1 MIIVFCGRMRIF
13 YNYDIFISGY
23 KLIMEKLT
31 TETFI
36 KKAIKK
42 HGNKYDYSNVEY
54 INSKT
59 KICIIC
65 PIHGEFWQTPAMHLY
80 GNGCPKCKAKKQG
93 DMHRKTNE
101 QFIKEARAVHG
112 NKYDYSK
119 VEYKGTHT
127 KVCIICP
134 KHGEFW
140 QTPRRHLEGDGCP
153 KCYGNAKLTTE
164 EFIKRAK
171 NVHGDK
177 YDYSKV
183 EYKNSSTKI
192 SIICPIHG
200 EFWQFPLAHLKG
212 NNCPKC
218 SHQSYKHTKESF
230 IEQAIKIHSDKY
242 DYSKVEYK
250 NNSTKVC
257 IICPIHG
264 EFYQRPNSHMRGEGC
279 PKCNES
285 HMERDMDS
293 ILKEMKLDFEREKC
307 FSWLKNN
314 DGNNL
319 KLDFYL
325 PKYNLAIECQGLQ
338 HYVAAK
344 TMGGYKGLKRRKE
357 NDQSKK
363 KLCREHNIDIIYY
376 GEKETITNKN
386 DFLNEIK
393 KWVK

>member
-1 MIIVFCGRMRIF
+1 
-13 YNYDIFISGY
+13 
-23 KLIMEKLT
+23 MEKLT
-31 TETFI
+31 TEAFI
-36 KKAIKK
+36 EKAAKK
-42 HGNKYDYSNVEY
+42 HENKYDYSKVEY
-54 INSKT
+54 VNAAT
-59 KICIIC
+59 KVRIIC
-65 PIHGEFWQTPAMHLY
+65 PKHGEFLQTPAMHLY
-80 GNGCPKCKAKKQG
+80 GNGCPKCKAEKQG
-93 DMHRKTNE
+93 NMYRKTNE
-101 QFIKEARAVHG
+101 QFIKEAKTVHRK
-112 NKYDYSK
+112 KYDYSK

-134 KHGEFW
+134 IHGEFW

-177 YDYSKV
+177 YDYSKA
-183 EYKNSSTKI
+183 EYSNCNTKVC
-192 SIICPIHG
+192 IICPKHG
-200 EFWQFPLAHLKG
+200 EFWQSPSAHIRLK
-212 NNCPKC
+212 NKCPKC

-230 IEQAIKIHSDKY
+230 IEQAKKIHGDKY
-242 DYSKVEYK
+242 DYSKVEYNK
-250 NNSTKVC
+250 NQTKVC

-285 HMERDMDS
+285 HLEREMDS
-293 ILKEMKLDFEREKC
+293 ILKEMKLEFEREKC

-319 KLDFYL
+319 KLDFYI

-357 NDQSKK
+357 NDKSKK
-363 KLCREHNIDIIYY
+363 KLCCEHNIHIIYY

-393 KWVK
+393 KWVE